1 MIETEQKTSNK
12 SHVFFKSGVRLII
25 ILPITLLIS
34 PPSTQDQLMKL
45 MAGNKISLH
54 HRGGCNVKVPT
65 LKKTFSKNNHKG

>member
-25 ILPITLLIS
+25 VLPTTLLM
-34 PPSTQDQLMKL
+34 STQDQLMKL